1 MKNEIT
7 NNTTHFLPFH
17 ECHSTKKLCAHKD
30 STGLY
35 VRNHVELSFF
45 VFHAG
50 RRYTLNDGNRHRI
63 FVGVYVRNFWIIF
76 KINCFGF
83 HCVHTHTHTAREYGG
98 VCVRDC
104 CTTENVGQGLAL
116 Q

>member
-30 STGLY
+30 STGFY